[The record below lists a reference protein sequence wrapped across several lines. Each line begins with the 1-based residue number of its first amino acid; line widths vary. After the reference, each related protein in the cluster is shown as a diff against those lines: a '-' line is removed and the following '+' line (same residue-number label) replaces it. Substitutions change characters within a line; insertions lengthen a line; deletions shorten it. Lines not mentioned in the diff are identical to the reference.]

1 MTGKLRM
8 LGKQILG
15 ALTTPSSPP
24 PVGQVR
30 FGDLRRLAPISANY
44 GFDRGRPVDRHY
56 IEQFLRRHQADVR
69 GRVLELGDDTY
80 TKQFGGDRVARA
92 DVLHGRAG
100 NPRATVVAD
109 LASADDLPSDTYDCI
124 LLTQALFL
132 MFDVRAVI
140 RTLYRIL
147 RPGGVL
153 LVTTPGI
160 SKIDRDP
167 YNGNQDSWRFTEYS
181 LRRRMEESFPADLTH
196 VESFGNVLV
205 ATAFLY
211 GLADSELNAEELAYH
226 DPDYPLIIAARAV
239 KPPQHSCSPPSQS

>member
-1 MTGKLRM
+1 M
-8 LGKQILG
+8 LGKRVFG
-15 ALTTPSSPP
+15 VRTKPTFTPT
-24 PVGQVR
+24 VGRVR

-69 GRVLELGDDTY
+69 GWVLELGDDTY
-80 TKQFGGDRVARA
+80 AKQFGGDRVAGT
-92 DVLHGRAG
+92 DVLHGTPG

-109 LASADDLPSDTYDCI
+109 LAVADHLPSDKYDCI
-124 LLTQALFL
+124 LLTQAIFL

-140 RTLYRIL
+140 GTLHRIL

-181 LRRRMEESFPADLTH
+181 LRRRLEESFPADLTT
-196 VESFGNVLV
+196 VESFGNVLA

-211 GLADSELNAEELAYH
+211 GLADSELTPEELAYH
-226 DPDYPLIIAARAV
+226 DADYPLIVAARAV
-239 KPPQHSCSPPSQS
+239 KPPQLSCLPPSRG